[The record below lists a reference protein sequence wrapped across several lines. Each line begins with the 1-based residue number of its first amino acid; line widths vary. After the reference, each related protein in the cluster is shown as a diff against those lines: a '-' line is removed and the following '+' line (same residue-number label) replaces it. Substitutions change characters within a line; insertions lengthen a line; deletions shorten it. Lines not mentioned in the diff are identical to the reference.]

1 MKSRAGQ
8 GPAGALP
15 GEYRRRR
22 ENTEGRWTVARRNR
36 DLVFRSKR
44 FVPTIGFAE
53 QHKIK
58 DLRVFRA
65 DPKERNFGVGTQGSN
80 LVLDTVVHVFADLG
94 HVVVVFA

>member
-22 ENTEGRWTVARRNR
+22 ENTEGHWAEARKNR

-44 FVPTIGFAE
+44 IVHTIGFAE

-65 DPKERNFGVGTQGSN
+65 DPK
-80 LVLDTVVHVFADLG
+80 
-94 HVVVVFA
+94 

>member
-1 MKSRAGQ
+1 MNAIQALSQLSYGPVHETAGPPSRE

-22 ENTEGRWTVARRNR
+22 KNTEGRWTEARKNR

-53 QHKIK
+53 QHNIK

-65 DPKERNFGVGTQGSN
+65 DLRNEMSESEQ
-80 LVLDTVVHVFADLG
+80 
-94 HVVVVFA
+94 